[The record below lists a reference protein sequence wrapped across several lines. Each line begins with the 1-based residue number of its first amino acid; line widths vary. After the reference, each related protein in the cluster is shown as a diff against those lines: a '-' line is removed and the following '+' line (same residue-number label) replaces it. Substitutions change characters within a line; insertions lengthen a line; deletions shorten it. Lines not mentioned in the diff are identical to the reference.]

1 MYDDLKQRAIDLG
14 KTASSSDIIFDALRD
29 AIISGSLK
37 AGESIRQEY
46 IAKIFNVSR
55 IPVREALKRLES
67 QGLVRNERYKG
78 AIVSSLNQEEI
89 REIYEIRLLL
99 EPNIIRYAVR
109 NMSKGTLRI
118 AKECL
123 DELAKEQDSSK
134 WGELNRQFHEALYRD
149 AGRPLHLKIVNDS
162 IDRIDSYIR
171 AQLNLSGGMI
181 KAHEEHLAILK
192 ACETGDVEKASELTS
207 AHIRISYT
215 TVMSYLGHK
224 GASLV

>member
-1 MYDDLKQRAIDLG
+1 LYDDLKQRAIDLG

-78 AIVSSLNQEEI
+78 AIVSSPNKEEI

-99 EPNIIRYAVR
+99 EPNIIRYAVQ

-118 AKECL
+118 ASECL
-123 DELAKEQDSSK
+123 DKLAAEQDSSK

-149 AGRPLHLKIVNDS
+149 AGRPIHLKIVNDS

-171 AQLNLSGGMI
+171 AQLNLSGGME
-181 KAHEEHLAILK
+181 KAHEEHLAILE
-192 ACETGDVEKASELTS
+192 ACEVGDVEKAYELT
-207 AHIRISYT
+207 ARHIKDSYS
-215 TVMSYLGHK
+215 TVMNHLGHQ
-224 GASLV
+224 GAVLD